1 MRIVTVVLLSMLVG
15 GPIASADA
23 RTELVEAAIR
33 VPGIDADRFIA
44 TLSRRTTL
52 RFVVV
57 DPGSRIAGRARLE
70 LGFDAARGSVRVAYH
85 DGESDAP
92 ALVVVAQF
100 AQGTVPGEG
109 WLLTQAESAIRSF
122 NDCESSLQSP
132 TEVLNPWSPA
142 DLAGRQRWPEVL
154 DPWLGCLTEGQSRP
168 TVEWPASAGDPILE
182 GEVLDPWLEAAYLER
197 AVALTPPRPGIAP
210 REMKTQRGE

>member
-1 MRIVTVVLLSMLVG
+1 MRLLIAVLLSILVG
-15 GPIASADA
+15 SQMASADA
-23 RTELVEAAIR
+23 RSEPVEAAIR
-33 VPGIDADRFIA
+33 VPGLDAERFIA
-44 TLSRRTTL
+44 VLSRRTTL

-57 DPGSRIAGRARLE
+57 DPSTRLAGRARLE
-70 LGFDAARGSVRVAYH
+70 LGFDAARGSVRVAFH

-100 AQGTVPGEG
+100 AQGTVPAEA

-122 NDCESSLQSP
+122 RDCEAGLSSP

-154 DPWLGCLTEGQSRP
+154 DPWLGCFTDGEPRR
-168 TVEWPASAGDPILE
+168 TAEWPSASGDPILE

-197 AVALTPPRPGIAP
+197 AVALTAPRPGMAP
-210 REMKTQRGE
+210 REMKSHRSE